1 MQNKAKTTTSQLTK
15 LFVSLFVAI
24 LVLVNIAFLVISS
37 GYIYYSAKS
46 QSEQL
51 ITAVE
56 ENLEP
61 QYDWSALLDAYL
73 AKQDDDAIIL
83 TTPQGRTYYSE
94 DAHET
99 FKDINHKRHYQ
110 NFVVSHKHIYF
121 LAREG
126 HHGYR
131 IHVALNVDELFN
143 LITWL
148 LLTMLGINLV
158 AILISILLIRRF
170 AHKWS
175 RPIQTMNAEI
185 QDIRKNKT
193 PERKVTIPDNP
204 LEIRNLAQ
212 SFNNLLSFQNNALKR
227 EQQFVSDAS
236 HELKTPIAAIRGH
249 VNLIKRR
256 GQSNPEIISTSL
268 DYIDSE
274 SKKMQL
280 IVNEL
285 LTLGRIDQNNDDV
298 TPIDLVKIV
307 SDVVNE
313 VQTVYPQKIISNL
326 PEQLLFPIKPT
337 DFRNIAHNLVE
348 NAAKYSPADSEIN
361 VVLKKQADKLLFQV
375 ADHGIGISQENR
387 EKIFKRFYR
396 EDKSHSSKVGGY
408 GLGLAIVKA
417 EVDKYHGQIMVA
429 DNTPKGTIF
438 SVYLP
443 KEKWRNLHLNSI

>member
-1 MQNKAKTTTSQLTK
+1 MKENKAKTTTSQLTK
-15 LFVSLFVAI
+15 LFVSLFVSI
-24 LVLVNIAFLVISS
+24 LVLVNLAFLAISS
-37 GYIYYSAKS
+37 GYIYYNAES
-46 QSEQL
+46 QSEQV
-51 ITAVE
+51 IEAVK

-61 QYDWSALLDAYL
+61 KYDWSALLDAYL

-99 FKDINHKRHYQ
+99 FKDINRKRHYQ

-121 LAREG
+121 LAHEK
-126 HHGYR
+126 HQGYQ
-131 IHVALNVDELFN
+131 IHVALNIDELFN

-148 LLTMLGINLV
+148 LLTMLGLNIL
-158 AILISILLIRRF
+158 AILISIPLIRRF

-175 RPIQTMNAEI
+175 RPIQTMNTEI

-193 PERKVTIPDNP
+193 AEKKITVPAQP
-204 LEIRNLAQ
+204 LEIKNLAH
-212 SFNNLLSFQNNALKR
+212 SFNNLLIFQANALKR

-280 IVNEL
+280 LVNEL

-307 SDVVNE
+307 LDVVSE
-313 VQTVYPQKIISNL
+313 VQTVYPQKIETKL
-326 PEQLLFPIKPT
+326 PEQLLYPIKTT
-337 DFRNIAHNLVE
+337 DFRNIVHNLVE
-348 NAAKYSPADSEIN
+348 NAAKYSPATSDIN
-361 VVLKKQADKLLFQV
+361 VVLKIEDNKIIFQV
-375 ADHGIGISQENR
+375 ADHGIGISKENR
-387 EKIFKRFYR
+387 EKIFERFYR
-396 EDKSHSSKVGGY
+396 EDKSHSSKISGS
-408 GLGLAIVKA
+408 GLGLSIVKA
-417 EVDKYHGQIMVA
+417 EVDKHHGQITVE
-429 DNTPKGTIF
+429 DNLPKGTIF
-438 SVYLP
+438 SIYLP
-443 KEKWRNLHLNSI
+443 KEK

>member
-37 GYIYYSAKS
+37 GYIYYNAKS
-46 QSEQL
+46 QSEQV

-121 LAREG
+121 LAREV

-204 LEIRNLAQ
+204 LEIKNLAQ

-280 IVNEL
+280 MVNEL
-285 LTLGRIDQNNDDV
+285 LTLGRIDQNNDNV

-387 EKIFKRFYR
+387 EKIFERFYR
-396 EDKSHSSKVGGY
+396 EDKSHSSKVGGS

-417 EVDKYHGQIMVA
+417 EVDKYHGQITVE
-429 DNTPKGTIF
+429 DNTPQGTIF

-443 KEKWRNLHLNSI
+443 KEK

>member
-1 MQNKAKTTTSQLTK
+1 
-15 LFVSLFVAI
+15 
-24 LVLVNIAFLVISS
+24 
-37 GYIYYSAKS
+37 
-46 QSEQL
+46 
-51 ITAVE
+51 
-56 ENLEP
+56 
-61 QYDWSALLDAYL
+61 
-73 AKQDDDAIIL
+73 
-83 TTPQGRTYYSE
+83 
-94 DAHET
+94 
-99 FKDINHKRHYQ
+99 
-110 NFVVSHKHIYF
+110 
-121 LAREG
+121 
-126 HHGYR
+126 
-131 IHVALNVDELFN
+131 
-143 LITWL
+143 
-148 LLTMLGINLV
+148 
-158 AILISILLIRRF
+158 
-170 AHKWS
+170 
-175 RPIQTMNAEI
+175 MNAEI

-375 ADHGIGISQENR
+375 ADHGIGISPGKPWKDLQT
-387 EKIFKRFYR
+387 F
-396 EDKSHSSKVGGY
+396 
-408 GLGLAIVKA
+408 
-417 EVDKYHGQIMVA
+417 
-429 DNTPKGTIF
+429 
-438 SVYLP
+438 LP
-443 KEKWRNLHLNSI
+443 RR

>member
-121 LAREG
+121 LAREV
-126 HHGYR
+126 HHGYH

-204 LEIRNLAQ
+204 LEIKNLAQ

-268 DYIDSE
+268 DYIDLE
-274 SKKMQL
+274 SKKLQL
-280 IVNEL
+280 MVNEL

-298 TPIDLVKIV
+298 TPIDLVKII

-337 DFRNIAHNLVE
+337 DFCNIAHNLVE

-387 EKIFKRFYR
+387 EKIFERFYR
-396 EDKSHSSKVGGY
+396 EDKSHSSKVGGS

-417 EVDKYHGQIMVA
+417 EVDKYHGQITVE
-429 DNTPKGTIF
+429 DNTPQGTIF

-443 KEKWRNLHLNSI
+443 K

>member
-1 MQNKAKTTTSQLTK
+1 MQNKAKTTTSQLTQ

-37 GYIYYSAKS
+37 GYIYYNAKS
-46 QSEQL
+46 QSEQV

-126 HHGYR
+126 RHGYR
-131 IHVALNVDELFN
+131 IHVALNIDELFN
-143 LITWL
+143 LVTWL

-280 IVNEL
+280 MVNEL
-285 LTLGRIDQNNDDV
+285 LTLGRIDQNNDNV

-387 EKIFKRFYR
+387 EKIFERFYR
-396 EDKSHSSKVGGY
+396 EDKSHSSKVGGS

-417 EVDKYHGQIMVA
+417 EVDKYHGQITVE
-429 DNTPKGTIF
+429 DNTPQGTIF

-443 KEKWRNLHLNSI
+443 KEK

>member
-37 GYIYYSAKS
+37 GYIYYNAKS
-46 QSEQL
+46 QSEQV

-61 QYDWSALLDAYL
+61 QDDWSALLDAYL

-99 FKDINHKRHYQ
+99 FEDINHKRHYQ

-121 LAREG
+121 LAREV
-126 HHGYR
+126 HHGYH

-185 QDIRKNKT
+185 QNIRKNKT

-204 LEIRNLAQ
+204 LEIKNLAQ

-268 DYIDSE
+268 DYIDLE
-274 SKKMQL
+274 SKKLQL
-280 IVNEL
+280 MVNEL

-298 TPIDLVKIV
+298 TPIDLVKII

-337 DFRNIAHNLVE
+337 DFCNIAHNLVE

-387 EKIFKRFYR
+387 EKIFERFYR
-396 EDKSHSSKVGGY
+396 EDKSHSSKVGGS

-417 EVDKYHGQIMVA
+417 EVDKYHGQITVE
-429 DNTPKGTIF
+429 DNTPQGTIF

-443 KEKWRNLHLNSI
+443 K

>member
-1 MQNKAKTTTSQLTK
+1 MQKNKAKTTANQLTQ

-24 LVLVNIAFLVISS
+24 LVLVNIAFLAISS
-37 GYIYYSAKS
+37 GYIYYNAKS
-46 QSEQL
+46 QSEQV
-51 ITAVE
+51 IEAVE

-61 QYDWSALLDAYL
+61 QYNWSTLLDAYL

-99 FKDINHKRHYQ
+99 FKDIKRKRHYQ

-121 LAREG
+121 LATEN
-126 HHGYR
+126 HQGYQIR
-131 IHVALNVDELFN
+131 VALNIDELFN
-143 LITWL
+143 LIIWL
-148 LLTMLGINLV
+148 LLTILGLNIL
-158 AILISILLIRRF
+158 AILISIPLIRRF

-175 RPIQTMNAEI
+175 QPIQTMNAEI
-185 QDIRKNKT
+185 QDIRKNKAT
-193 PERKVTIPDNP
+193 EKKITVPEQP
-204 LEIRNLAQ
+204 LEIKNLAH
-212 SFNNLLSFQNNALKR
+212 SFNNLLSFQNKALKR

-256 GQSNPEIISTSL
+256 GQSNPEIVSPSL

-274 SKKMQL
+274 SKKMQML
-280 IVNEL
+280 INEL

-298 TPIDLVKIV
+298 PAIDLIKII
-307 SDVVNE
+307 SDAVNE
-313 VQTVYPQKIISNL
+313 VQTVYPQKITTEL
-326 PEQLLFPIKPT
+326 PEKLLFPIKST
-337 DFRNIAHNLVE
+337 DFRNIVHNLVE

-361 VVLKKQADKLLFQV
+361 VVLKNEDNKILFQV
-375 ADHGIGISQENR
+375 SDHGTGISKENR
-387 EKIFKRFYR
+387 EKIFERFYR
-396 EDKSHSSKVGGY
+396 EDKSHSSKIGGS

-417 EVDKYHGQIMVA
+417 EVDKYHGQITVE
-429 DNTPKGTIF
+429 DNSPQGSIF

-443 KEKWRNLHLNSI
+443 KEK

>member
-1 MQNKAKTTTSQLTK
+1 MKENKAKTTANQLTK

-24 LVLVNIAFLVISS
+24 LVVVNIAFLAISS
-37 GYIYYSAKS
+37 GYIYYNAKS
-46 QSEQL
+46 QSEQV
-51 ITAVE
+51 IEAVE

-73 AKQDDDAIIL
+73 AKQEDDAIIL

-94 DAHET
+94 DAYET
-99 FKDINHKRHYQ
+99 FKGINRKHHYQ
-110 NFVVSHKHIYF
+110 NFVVYKHRIYF
-121 LAREG
+121 LTQEKYQ
-126 HHGYR
+126 GYHVR
-131 IHVALNVDELFN
+131 VALNVDELFN

-148 LLTMLGINLV
+148 LLTMLGLNLL
-158 AILISILLIRRF
+158 AILISIPLIRRF

-175 RPIQTMNAEI
+175 RPIQTMNTEI

-193 PERKVTIPDNP
+193 PERKITVPNNP
-204 LEIRNLAQ
+204 LEIKNLAS

-280 IVNEL
+280 MVNEL

-298 TPIDLVKIV
+298 APIDLVKIV
-307 SDVVNE
+307 SDVVSE
-313 VQTVYPQKIISNL
+313 VQIVYPQKITAKL
-326 PEQLLFPIKPT
+326 TEQLLYPIKPT

-348 NAAKYSPADSEIN
+348 NAAKYSPENSDIS
-361 VVLKKQADKLLFQV
+361 VLLKNEDEKLLFQV
-375 ADHGIGISQENR
+375 ADHGIGISRENR
-387 EKIFKRFYR
+387 EKIFERFYR
-396 EDKSHSSKVGGY
+396 EDKSHSSKVNGS

-417 EVDKYHGQIMVA
+417 EVDKYHGQITVE
-429 DNTPKGTIF
+429 DNSPQGTIF

-443 KEKWRNLHLNSI
+443 EEK

>member
-37 GYIYYSAKS
+37 GYIYYNAKS
-46 QSEQL
+46 QSEQV

-61 QYDWSALLDAYL
+61 QDDWSALLDAYL

-121 LAREG
+121 LAREV
-126 HHGYR
+126 HHGYH

-204 LEIRNLAQ
+204 LEIKNLAQ

-268 DYIDSE
+268 DYIDLE
-274 SKKMQL
+274 SKKLQL
-280 IVNEL
+280 MVNEL

-298 TPIDLVKIV
+298 TPIDLVKII

-337 DFRNIAHNLVE
+337 DFCNIAHNLVE

-387 EKIFKRFYR
+387 EKIFERFYR
-396 EDKSHSSKVGGY
+396 EDKSHSSKVGGS

-417 EVDKYHGQIMVA
+417 EVDKYHGQITVE
-429 DNTPKGTIF
+429 DNTPQGTIF

-443 KEKWRNLHLNSI
+443 K

>member
-37 GYIYYSAKS
+37 GYIYYNAKS
-46 QSEQL
+46 QSEQV

-61 QYDWSALLDAYL
+61 QDDWSALLDAYL

-121 LAREG
+121 LAREV

-204 LEIRNLAQ
+204 LEIKNLAQ

-280 IVNEL
+280 MVNEL
-285 LTLGRIDQNNDDV
+285 LTLGRIDQNNDNV

-387 EKIFKRFYR
+387 EKIFERFYR
-396 EDKSHSSKVGGY
+396 EDKSHSSKVGGS

-417 EVDKYHGQIMVA
+417 EVDKYHGQITVE
-429 DNTPKGTIF
+429 DNTPQGTIF

-443 KEKWRNLHLNSI
+443 KEK

>member
-37 GYIYYSAKS
+37 GYIYYNAKN
-46 QSEQL
+46 QSEQV

-121 LAREG
+121 LAREV

-204 LEIRNLAQ
+204 LEIKNLAQ

-236 HELKTPIAAIRGH
+236 HELKTPGCRA
-249 VNLIKRR
+249 
-256 GQSNPEIISTSL
+256 
-268 DYIDSE
+268 
-274 SKKMQL
+274 
-280 IVNEL
+280 
-285 LTLGRIDQNNDDV
+285 
-298 TPIDLVKIV
+298 
-307 SDVVNE
+307 
-313 VQTVYPQKIISNL
+313 VQ
-326 PEQLLFPIKPT
+326 
-337 DFRNIAHNLVE
+337 
-348 NAAKYSPADSEIN
+348 PA
-361 VVLKKQADKLLFQV
+361 
-375 ADHGIGISQENR
+375 G
-387 EKIFKRFYR
+387 
-396 EDKSHSSKVGGY
+396 
-408 GLGLAIVKA
+408 
-417 EVDKYHGQIMVA
+417 
-429 DNTPKGTIF
+429 
-438 SVYLP
+438 
-443 KEKWRNLHLNSI
+443 WR

>member
-37 GYIYYSAKS
+37 GYIYYNAKS
-46 QSEQL
+46 QSEQV

-121 LAREG
+121 LAREV

-204 LEIRNLAQ
+204 LEIKNLAQ

-268 DYIDSE
+268 GYIDSE

-298 TPIDLVKIV
+298 PPIDLVKIV

-326 PEQLLFPIKPT
+326 PEQLLFPLKPT
-337 DFRNIAHNLVE
+337 DFCNITHNLVE

-375 ADHGIGISQENR
+375 TDHGIGISQENR
-387 EKIFKRFYR
+387 EKIFERFYR
-396 EDKSHSSKVGGY
+396 EDKSHSSKVGGS

-417 EVDKYHGQIMVA
+417 EVDKYHGQITVE
-429 DNTPKGTIF
+429 DNTPQGTIF
-438 SVYLP
+438 SVYLL

>member
-1 MQNKAKTTTSQLTK
+1 MKKNKAKTTVNQLTK
-15 LFVSLFVAI
+15 LFVSLFVVI
-24 LVLVNIAFLVISS
+24 LLLVNIAFLTISS
-37 GYIYYSAKS
+37 GYIYYNAKS
-46 QSEQL
+46 QSEQV
-51 ITAVE
+51 IEAVE

-73 AKQDDDAIIL
+73 AKQDDDAIVL

-99 FKDINHKRHYQ
+99 FKDINRKRHYQ
-110 NFVVSHKHIYF
+110 NFVVSHQHIYF
-121 LAREG
+121 LTNEK
-126 HHGYR
+126 HQGYQ
-131 IHVALNVDELFN
+131 IQVALNIDELFN

-148 LLTMLGINLV
+148 LLTMLGINLA
-158 AILISILLIRRF
+158 AILISIPLIRRF

-175 RPIQTMNAEI
+175 RPIQTMNVEI

-193 PERKVTIPDNP
+193 PEKKITVPAQP
-204 LEIRNLAQ
+204 LEIKNLAN
-212 SFNNLLSFQNNALKR
+212 SFNNLLSFQNSALKR

-256 GQSNPEIISTSL
+256 GKSNPEIVSTSL

-274 SKKMQL
+274 SEKMQL
-280 IVNEL
+280 LVNEL
-285 LTLGRIDQNNDDV
+285 LTLGRIDQNSDDV
-298 TPIDLVKIV
+298 TLIDLVKII

-313 VQTVYPQKIISNL
+313 VQTVYPQKINTTL
-326 PEQLLFPIKPT
+326 PKKLLFPIKAT

-348 NAAKYSPADSEIN
+348 NAAKYSSADSEIN
-361 VVLKKQADKLLFQV
+361 VILKNEDSKIVFQA

-387 EKIFKRFYR
+387 EKIFERFYR
-396 EDKSHSSKVGGY
+396 EDKSHSSKIGGS

-417 EVDKYHGQIMVA
+417 EVDKYHGQITVE
-429 DNTPKGTIF
+429 DNSPQGTIF

-443 KEKWRNLHLNSI
+443 KEK

>member
-37 GYIYYSAKS
+37 GYIYYNAKS
-46 QSEQL
+46 QSEQV

-61 QYDWSALLDAYL
+61 QDDWSALLDAYL

-121 LAREG
+121 LAREV
-126 HHGYR
+126 HHGYH

-204 LEIRNLAQ
+204 LEIKNLAQ

-280 IVNEL
+280 MVNEL

-337 DFRNIAHNLVE
+337 DFCNIAHNLVE

-387 EKIFKRFYR
+387 EKIFERFYR
-396 EDKSHSSKVGGY
+396 EDKSHSSKVGGS

-417 EVDKYHGQIMVA
+417 EVDKYHGQITVE
-429 DNTPKGTIF
+429 DNTPQGTIF

-443 KEKWRNLHLNSI
+443 K

>member
-37 GYIYYSAKS
+37 GYIYYNAKN
-46 QSEQL
+46 QSEQV

-61 QYDWSALLDAYL
+61 QDDWSALLDAYL

-121 LAREG
+121 LAREV

-148 LLTMLGINLV
+148 LLTMLSINLV

-204 LEIRNLAQ
+204 LEIKNLAQ

-268 DYIDSE
+268 DYIDLE
-274 SKKMQL
+274 SKKLQL
-280 IVNEL
+280 MVNEL

-298 TPIDLVKIV
+298 TPIDLVKII

-387 EKIFKRFYR
+387 EKIFERFYR
-396 EDKSHSSKVGGY
+396 EDKSHSSKVGGS

-417 EVDKYHGQIMVA
+417 EVDKYHGQITVE
-429 DNTPKGTIF
+429 DNTPQGTIF

-443 KEKWRNLHLNSI
+443 K

>member
-37 GYIYYSAKS
+37 GYIYYNAKS
-46 QSEQL
+46 QSEQV

-61 QYDWSALLDAYL
+61 QDDWSALLDAYL

-121 LAREG
+121 LAREV

-175 RPIQTMNAEI
+175 RPIQMMNAEI

-204 LEIRNLAQ
+204 LEIKNLAQ

-227 EQQFVSDAS
+227 EQQFVNDAS

-268 DYIDSE
+268 DYIDLE
-274 SKKMQL
+274 SKKLQL
-280 IVNEL
+280 MVNEL

-298 TPIDLVKIV
+298 TPIDLVKII

-337 DFRNIAHNLVE
+337 DFCNIAHNLVE

-387 EKIFKRFYR
+387 EKIFERFYR
-396 EDKSHSSKVGGY
+396 EDKSHSSKVGGS

-417 EVDKYHGQIMVA
+417 EVDKYHGQITVE
-429 DNTPKGTIF
+429 DNTPQGTIF

-443 KEKWRNLHLNSI
+443 KEK

>member
-37 GYIYYSAKS
+37 GYIYYNAKS
-46 QSEQL
+46 QSEQV

-61 QYDWSALLDAYL
+61 QDDWSALLDAYL

-121 LAREG
+121 LAREV
-126 HHGYR
+126 HHGYH

-204 LEIRNLAQ
+204 LEIKNLAQ

-387 EKIFKRFYR
+387 EKIFERFYR
-396 EDKSHSSKVGGY
+396 EDKSHSSKVGGS

-417 EVDKYHGQIMVA
+417 EVDKYHGQITVE
-429 DNTPKGTIF
+429 DNTPQGTIF

-443 KEKWRNLHLNSI
+443 K

>member
-37 GYIYYSAKS
+37 GYIYYNAKN
-46 QSEQL
+46 QSEQV

-121 LAREG
+121 LAREV
-126 HHGYR
+126 HHGYH

-268 DYIDSE
+268 GYIDSE

-280 IVNEL
+280 MVNEL

-387 EKIFKRFYR
+387 EKIFERFYR
-396 EDKSHSSKVGGY
+396 EDKSHSSKVGGS

-417 EVDKYHGQIMVA
+417 EVDKYHGQITVE
-429 DNTPKGTIF
+429 DNTPQGTIF

-443 KEKWRNLHLNSI
+443 K

>member
-37 GYIYYSAKS
+37 GYIYYNAKN
-46 QSEQL
+46 QSEQV

-121 LAREG
+121 LAREV
-126 HHGYR
+126 HHGYH

-285 LTLGRIDQNNDDV
+285 LTLGRIDQNNDNV
-298 TPIDLVKIV
+298 TPIDLVKII

-348 NAAKYSPADSEIN
+348 NAAKYSPTDSEIN

-387 EKIFKRFYR
+387 EKIFERFYR
-396 EDKSHSSKVGGY
+396 EDKSHSSKVGGS

-417 EVDKYHGQIMVA
+417 EVDKYHGQITVE
-429 DNTPKGTIF
+429 DNTPQGTIF

-443 KEKWRNLHLNSI
+443 KEK

>member
-121 LAREG
+121 LAREV

-148 LLTMLGINLV
+148 LLTMLSINLV

-204 LEIRNLAQ
+204 LEIKNLAQ

-337 DFRNIAHNLVE
+337 DFCNIAHNLVE

-387 EKIFKRFYR
+387 EKIFERFYR
-396 EDKSHSSKVGGY
+396 EDKSHSSKVGGS

-417 EVDKYHGQIMVA
+417 EVDKYHGQITVE
-429 DNTPKGTIF
+429 DNTPQGTIF

-443 KEKWRNLHLNSI
+443 K

>member
-37 GYIYYSAKS
+37 GYIYYNAKS
-46 QSEQL
+46 QSEQV

-61 QYDWSALLDAYL
+61 QDDWSALLDAYL

-121 LAREG
+121 LAREV
-126 HHGYR
+126 HHGYH

-387 EKIFKRFYR
+387 EKIFERFYR
-396 EDKSHSSKVGGY
+396 EDKSHSSKVGGS

-417 EVDKYHGQIMVA
+417 EVDKYHGQITVE
-429 DNTPKGTIF
+429 DNTPQGTIF

-443 KEKWRNLHLNSI
+443 KEK